1 MNDPISS
8 SSFQP
13 AARAESTLPL
23 AGLLVLDFSQ
33 FLAGPSATLRLAD
46 MGATVIKIERPVSGD
61 LCRQLYISDLD
72 IDGDSTLFHTINR
85 NKRSYAADLK
95 DADDLRAIRHLITK
109 ADVMV
114 ENFRPGVMRRIGLN
128 YEAVQPLN
136 PRLIYGSVTGYGPK
150 GPWVDFPGQ
159 DLLAQSLS
167 GLVWLS
173 GNRDQGPVPMGLAI
187 ADILTGAHLVQG
199 LLAALIRR
207 GNTQRGALVEVSL
220 LESIVDFQFEVL
232 TTYLNDGGREPQRS
246 ALNNAHAYLGA
257 PYGIYATADGH
268 LALAMGALMTLAQAL
283 DCPALR
289 DFDQAK
295 SAFTR
300 RDEIKAV
307 LASHLSQRPTAYW
320 LQRLR
325 AVDYWCAPVLH
336 WHELLQ
342 EEAFR
347 CLDMLQ
353 TVRRHTGGD
362 IRTTRCPIRFDG
374 ARPQSSLAAPRVGE
388 HNDWVEQTF
397 LQELT

>member
-1 MNDPISS
+1 MKDTASLSPEPD
-8 SSFQP
+8 QP
-13 AARAESTLPL
+13 RDTALPL

-46 MGATVIKIERPVSGD
+46 MGATVIKIERPVTGD
-61 LCRQLYISDLD
+61 SCRQLYISDVD

-85 NKRSYAADLK
+85 NKRSYVADLK
-95 DADDLRAIRHLITK
+95 NPADLRTIRHLITK
-109 ADVMV
+109 ADVTV
-114 ENFRPGVMRRIGLN
+114 ENFRPGVMRRIGLD
-128 YEAVQPLN
+128 YEVVRALN
-136 PRLIYGSVTGYGPK
+136 PRLIYGSVTGYGPE

-173 GNRDQGPVPMGLAI
+173 GDRNQGPIPMGLAI

-199 LLAALIRR
+199 LLAALIQR
-207 GNTQRGALVEVSL
+207 GNINKGTLVEVSL

-232 TTYLNDGGREPQRS
+232 TTHLNDGGRAPQRS
-246 ALNNAHAYLGA
+246 SANNAHAYLGA

-268 LALAMGALMTLAQAL
+268 LALAMGSLTTLAQAL
-283 DCPALR
+283 DCPALSG
-289 DFDQAK
+289 FDQAK
-295 SAFTR
+295 NAFAK

-307 LASHLSQRPTAYW
+307 LASHLSLQPTAHW

-336 WHELLQ
+336 WHELL
-342 EEAFR
+342 EHEAFR

-353 TVRRHTGGD
+353 TVRRDKGRE
-362 IRTTRCPIRFDG
+362 IRTTRCPIRFDKV
-374 ARPQSSLAAPRVGE
+374 RPESPLAAPRIGE
-388 HNDWVEQTF
+388 HNDWVNETF

>member
-1 MNDPISS
+1 MKDKASLSREPDL
-8 SSFQP
+8 P
-13 AARAESTLPL
+13 RGTALPL
-23 AGLLVLDFSQ
+23 SGLLVLDFSQ

-46 MGATVIKIERPVSGD
+46 MGATVIKIERPVNGD
-61 LCRQLYISDLD
+61 SCRQLYISDLQ

-95 DADDLRAIRHLITK
+95 TPGDLRAIRHLITK

-114 ENFRPGVMRRIGLN
+114 ENFRPGVMRRVGLD
-128 YEAVQPLN
+128 YEVVRELN
-136 PRLIYGSVTGYGPK
+136 PRLIYGSVTGYGPE
-150 GPWVDFPGQ
+150 GPWVGFPGQ

-173 GNRDQGPVPMGLAI
+173 GDRRQGPVPMGLAI

-199 LLAALIRR
+199 LLAALIQR
-207 GNTQRGALVEVSL
+207 GNTHRGTRVEVSL

-232 TTYLNDGGREPQRS
+232 TTHLNDGGKAPQRS
-246 ALNNAHAYLGA
+246 SANNAHAYLGA

-268 LALAMGALMTLAQAL
+268 LALAMGSLTTLAQAL
-283 DCPALR
+283 DCLALR
-289 DFDQAK
+289 GFDQAK
-295 SAFTR
+295 DAFAKR
-300 RDEIKAV
+300 NEIKAV
-307 LASHLSQRPTAYW
+307 LASHLSQQSTAYW

-342 EEAFR
+342 HEAFR

-353 TVRRHTGGD
+353 TVRRDQGGE
-362 IRTTRCPIRFDG
+362 IRTTRCPIRFDRV
-374 ARPQSSLAAPRVGE
+374 RPESPLAAPRIGE
-388 HNDWVEQTF
+388 HNEWVNRTF

>member
-1 MNDPISS
+1 MNDKASTALPTG
-8 SSFQP
+8 
-13 AARAESTLPL
+13 AALPL

-33 FLAGPSATLRLAD
+33 FLSGPSATLRLAD
-46 MGATVIKIERPVSGD
+46 MGATVIKIERPVVGD
-61 LCRQLYISDLD
+61 SCRQLYISDLE

-95 DADDLRAIRHLITK
+95 SPHDLRAIRHLITK

-114 ENFRPGVMRRIGLN
+114 ENFRPGVMQRVGLD
-128 YEAVQPLN
+128 YEAARTLN
-136 PRLIYGSVTGYGPK
+136 PRLIYGSVTGYGPE
-150 GPWVDFPGQ
+150 GPWADFPGQ

-173 GNRDQGPVPMGLAI
+173 GDRDQGPVPMGLAI

-199 LLAALIRR
+199 LLAALIQR
-207 GNTQRGALVEVSL
+207 GNTNKGLLVEVSL

-232 TTYLNDGGREPQRS
+232 TTHLNDGGRAPQRS
-246 ALNNAHAYLGA
+246 SINNAHAYLGA

-268 LALAMGALMTLAQAL
+268 LAVAMGSLRTLAQAL
-283 DCPALR
+283 ECPALN

-295 SAFTR
+295 SAFAR
-300 RDEIKAV
+300 RDEIKAA
-307 LASHLSQRPTAYW
+307 LASHLSQQSTAHW

-336 WHELLQ
+336 WHELL
-342 EEAFR
+342 EHEAFR

-353 TVRRHTGGD
+353 IVRRDQGGE
-362 IRTTRCPIRFDG
+362 IRTTRCPIRFDRV
-374 ARPQSSLAAPRVGE
+374 RPESPRAAPRVGE
-388 HNDWVEQTF
+388 HNDWVNQTF
-397 LQELT
+397 LKEMI

>member
-1 MNDPISS
+1 MKSKASPPPEPDQPKSS
-8 SSFQP
+8 
-13 AARAESTLPL
+13 ALPL

-46 MGATVIKIERPVSGD
+46 MGATVIKIERPVVGD
-61 LCRQLYISDLD
+61 SCRQLYISDLQ

-85 NKRSYAADLK
+85 NKRSYVADLK
-95 DADDLRAIRHLITK
+95 SPGDLRAIRHLITK

-114 ENFRPGVMRRIGLN
+114 ENFRPGVMRRIGLD
-128 YEAVQPLN
+128 YGVVRTLN
-136 PRLIYGSVTGYGPK
+136 PRLIYGSVTGYGPE

-173 GNRDQGPVPMGLAI
+173 GDRDQGPVPMGLAI

-199 LLAALIRR
+199 LLAALIQR
-207 GNTQRGALVEVSL
+207 GNTNKGTLVEVSL

-232 TTYLNDGGREPQRS
+232 TTYLNDGGRAPQRS
-246 ALNNAHAYLGA
+246 SVNNAHAYLGA

-268 LALAMGALMTLAQAL
+268 LAVAMGSLTTLAQAL
-283 DCPALR
+283 DCPALSG
-289 DFDQAK
+289 FDQAK
-295 SAFTR
+295 NAFAK

-307 LASHLSQRPTAYW
+307 LASHLSHQSTAHW
-320 LQRLR
+320 LERLR

-336 WHELLQ
+336 WHELLEHQ
-342 EEAFR
+342 AFR

-353 TVRRHTGGD
+353 TVRRDKGGE
-362 IRTTRCPIRFDG
+362 IRTTRCPIRFDR
-374 ARPQSSLAAPRVGE
+374 ARPESPLAAPRIGE
-388 HNDWVEQTF
+388 HNDWVNQTF

>member
-1 MNDPISS
+1 MKDKASLSPG
-8 SSFQP
+8 P
-13 AARAESTLPL
+13 DLPRSTALPL
-23 AGLLVLDFSQ
+23 SGLLVLDFSQ

-61 LCRQLYISDLD
+61 SCRQLYISDLQ

-95 DADDLRAIRHLITK
+95 APGDLRAIRHLIAK

-114 ENFRPGVMRRIGLN
+114 ENFRPGVMQRVGLD
-128 YEAVQPLN
+128 YDVVRTLN
-136 PRLIYGSVTGYGPK
+136 PRLIYGSVTGYGPE
-150 GPWVDFPGQ
+150 GPWVGFPGQ

-173 GNRDQGPVPMGLAI
+173 GDRHQGPVPMGLAI

-199 LLAALIRR
+199 LLAALIQR
-207 GNTQRGALVEVSL
+207 GNTQRGTRVEVSL

-232 TTYLNDGGREPQRS
+232 TTHLNDGGKAPQRS
-246 ALNNAHAYLGA
+246 SASNAHAYLGA

-268 LALAMGALMTLAQAL
+268 LALAMGSLATLAQAL

-289 DFDQAK
+289 GFDQAK
-295 SAFTR
+295 DAFAK

>member
-1 MNDPISS
+1 MKDNASLSPE
-8 SSFQP
+8 P
-13 AARAESTLPL
+13 GLPRGTALPL
-23 AGLLVLDFSQ
+23 SGLLVLDFSQ

-46 MGATVIKIERPVSGD
+46 MGATVIKIERPITGD
-61 LCRQLYISDLD
+61 LCRQLYISDLQ

-95 DADDLRAIRHLITK
+95 TPGDLRAIRHLITK

-114 ENFRPGVMRRIGLN
+114 ENFRPGVMRRVGLD
-128 YEAVQPLN
+128 YEVVRELN
-136 PRLIYGSVTGYGPK
+136 PRLIYGSVTGYGPE
-150 GPWVDFPGQ
+150 GPWVGFPGQ

-173 GNRDQGPVPMGLAI
+173 GDRDQGPVPMGLAI

-199 LLAALIRR
+199 LLAALIQR
-207 GNTQRGALVEVSL
+207 GNTNRGTVVEVSL

-232 TTYLNDGGREPQRS
+232 TTHLNDGGKAPQRS
-246 ALNNAHAYLGA
+246 SANNAHAYLGA

-268 LALAMGALMTLAQAL
+268 LALAMGSLATLAQAL

-289 DFDQAK
+289 GFDQATD
-295 SAFTR
+295 AFAK

-307 LASHLSQRPTAYW
+307 LASHLSQQSTAHW
-320 LQRLR
+320 LERLR
-325 AVDYWCAPVLH
+325 AADYWCAPVLR
-336 WHELLQ
+336 WHEFLQ
-342 EEAFR
+342 HEAFR

-353 TVRRHTGGD
+353 TVRRDQGGE
-362 IRTTRCPIRFDG
+362 IRTTRCPIRFDRI
-374 ARPQSSLAAPRVGE
+374 RPESPLAAPRIGE
-388 HNDWVEQTF
+388 HNDWVNRTY

>member
-1 MNDPISS
+1 MKDKASLSPEPD
-8 SSFQP
+8 QP
-13 AARAESTLPL
+13 KGAALPL

-33 FLAGPSATLRLAD
+33 FLAGPGATLRLAD
-46 MGATVIKIERPVSGD
+46 MGATVIKIERPVTGD
-61 LCRQLYISDLD
+61 LCRQLYISDLE

-85 NKRSYAADLK
+85 NKRSYVADLK
-95 DADDLRAIRHLITK
+95 TPGDLRAIRHLITK

-114 ENFRPGVMRRIGLN
+114 ENFRPGVMRRIGLD
-128 YEAVQPLN
+128 YDVVRALN
-136 PRLIYGSVTGYGPK
+136 PRLIYGSVTGYGPE

-173 GNRDQGPVPMGLAI
+173 GDRNQGPVPMGLAI

-199 LLAALIRR
+199 LLAALIQR
-207 GNTQRGALVEVSL
+207 GNTNKGTLVEVSL

-232 TTYLNDGGREPQRS
+232 TTYLNDGGRAPQRS
-246 ALNNAHAYLGA
+246 SVNNAHAYLGA

-268 LALAMGALMTLAQAL
+268 LALAMGSLTTLAQAL
-283 DCPALR
+283 DCPALSG
-289 DFDQAK
+289 FDQAK
-295 SAFTR
+295 NAFTQ

-307 LASHLSQRPTAYW
+307 LASHLSRQSTSHW

-336 WHELLQ
+336 WHELL
-342 EEAFR
+342 EHEAFR

-353 TVRRHTGGD
+353 TVRRDRGGE
-362 IRTTRCPIRFDG
+362 IRTTRCPIRFDRV
-374 ARPQSSLAAPRVGE
+374 RPESPLGAPRIGE
-388 HNDWVEQTF
+388 HNDWVNQTF
-397 LQELT
+397 LQELN